1 MKTKSILFAG
11 VGGQGIIL
19 ASTILSSALIDQG
32 YDVKMSE
39 VIGMAQRGGSV
50 TTQVRF
56 GEHVDSP
63 IIGLGEADVLVSF
76 ELMETLRWISYL
88 KPTGKAIV
96 NDYKLP
102 SAPILSGEA
111 GYPDGIHAYLEQ
123 EFDSLLFDASE
134 LALGLGNIRTQN
146 IIMLGALAKALNLK
160 DVDWHFYV
168 KKHVKEKFH
177 EINLKAFDLGYSL

>member
-56 GEHVDSP
+56 GEKVDSP

-76 ELMETLRWISYL
+76 ELMESIRWISYL
-88 KPTGKAIV
+88 KPEGKAIV

-102 SAPILSGEA
+102 SAPVLSGDQD
-111 GYPDGIHAYLEQ
+111 YPQGIGEYLKE
-123 EFDSLLFDASE
+123 EFDALVFDASK
-134 LALGLGNIRTQN
+134 LALELGNIRTQN
-146 IIMLGALAKALNLK
+146 IIMLGALAKALDLK
-160 DVDWHFYV
+160 DIDWHHYV
-168 KKHVKEKFH
+168 KKHIKERFH
-177 EINLKAFDLGYSL
+177 EVNLKAFDLGYSL